1 MPIYAQFT
9 KLTEAGRTADRF
21 GENSKKINS
30 HSNNRLHEIGAKLI
44 HQYALLGEWDFVNIV
59 EAPDH
64 ETIIR
69 LCVEINSQGLAKTV
83 TMPATPIEELKAIVE
98 AE

>member
-9 KLTEAGRTADRF
+9 KLTEAGRKADRF

-30 HSNNRLHEIGAKLI
+30 HSNNRLAEIGAKLL

-64 ETIIR
+64 DTIVR

-83 TMPATPIEELKAIVE
+83 TMPATPIADLKQIIE
-98 AE
+98 SE